1 MTSKNCLALDR
12 VKAIKSLLGVK
23 GLTISRKE
31 TLISFSKAVNIS
43 VLSSVTDITKRESA
57 DTVIVG
63 SMISNIVG
71 PGFSSTSFACFI
83 QLSPEMLADEIQCT
97 LQIGIKC
104 HFHITS
110 NLTELCMFW

>member
-1 MTSKNCLALDR
+1 M
-12 VKAIKSLLGVK
+12 K

-31 TLISFSKAVNIS
+31 TLILFSKAVSIF
-43 VLSSVTDITKRESA
+43 VLSSVMDITKLESA

-71 PGFSSTSFACFI
+71 PGFSSTSFACLI
-83 QLSPEMLADEIQCT
+83 HLSPEMLADEIQCT
-97 LQIGIKC
+97 SLIGIKC

-110 NLTELCMFW
+110 NLTELCMF